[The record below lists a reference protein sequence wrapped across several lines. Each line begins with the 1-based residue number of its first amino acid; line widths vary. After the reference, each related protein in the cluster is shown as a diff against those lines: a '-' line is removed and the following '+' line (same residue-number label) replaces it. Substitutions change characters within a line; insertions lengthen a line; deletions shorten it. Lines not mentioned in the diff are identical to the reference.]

1 MSGAPLKED
10 ARITLLLDTNVW
22 LDYYLGWRRGHAA
35 AVELVMRACEQD
47 ADLLYA
53 AVTSKD
59 VFYQI
64 GAELKRHAR
73 AVNAGVLDEP
83 AAQAAGEAAWACVE
97 HLDEIATVVGCDLS
111 DLWLARKQR
120 ALHADYEDDLV
131 IAAALR
137 ASPTCLVTSD
147 EALLRH
153 APVAALC
160 VEDAAKLLVTT
171 PEKPSCLSS

>member
-1 MSGAPLKED
+1 MSAAPKED

-22 LDYYLGWRRGHAA
+22 LDYYLGWRRGHAVA
-35 AVELVMRACEQD
+35 AELITRACETD

-59 VFYQI
+59 VYYLI
-64 GAELKRHAR
+64 AAELKRQAR
-73 AVNAGVLDEP
+73 AANAGALDES
-83 AAQAAGEAAWACVE
+83 AARAAGEAAWACVE

-120 ALHADYEDDLV
+120 ILHADYEDDLV

-137 ASPTCLVTSD
+137 ANPTCLVTSD

-160 VEDAAKLLVTT
+160 VEDAAKLFSTT
-171 PEKPSCLSS
+171 PENPPCLSS